1 MQMVI
6 QRLYLCL
13 LATLLSSC
21 AIIIDP
27 LENNLPPLQKIEKP
41 EIGALLVPEL
51 ANIKADN
58 KAKPVVAIY
67 AGSFTDQT
75 GQRRSNST
83 YATFSSAVT
92 QAPDAYLI
100 RALKHAGINHNGFFE
115 VVERVGLDHVTKERQ
130 IIRSTRQEFKKDTK
144 LQPLMFA
151 GLIMQGGVIS
161 YESNV
166 KSGGAGARYL
176 GIGMSR
182 QYKQDTVTISLR
194 TVSVSTGKV
203 LLEVLVTKTILS
215 ASIDQDIFRF
225 ISDSTELVEVE
236 NGLVRNESINIALQT
251 AIETAVLQTIKEG
264 TNRGYWKYEEFK
276 TINCDDDCLTAI
288 RG

>member
-1 MQMVI
+1 MEI

-13 LATLLSSC
+13 SVALLSSC
-21 AIIIDP
+21 ALILDP
-27 LENNLPPLQKIEKP
+27 LENNLPPIQKIEKP
-41 EIGALLVPEL
+41 EVGTLLVPEL
-51 ANIKADN
+51 ANIQTTN
-58 KAKPVVAIY
+58 KSKPVVAIY
-67 AGSFTDQT
+67 SGGFTDQT
-75 GQRRSNST
+75 GQRRSNSS

-100 RALKHAGINHNGFFE
+100 RALKHAGSNYDGFFE
-115 VVERVGLDHVTKERQ
+115 VVERVGLDNVTKERQ
-130 IIRSTRQEFKKDTK
+130 IIRSTRQEFKEDKK

-161 YESNV
+161 YESNI

-182 QYKQDTVTISLR
+182 QYKQDTVAISLR

-215 ASIDQDIFRF
+215 ASIDQDVFRF
-225 ISDSTELVEVE
+225 ITDSTELVEIE

-264 TNRGYWKYEEFK
+264 ATRGYWNIDERIK
-276 TINCDDDCLTAI
+276 TINCDTDCIASL

>member
-1 MQMVI
+1 MVI
-6 QRLYLCL
+6 RQLYPFL
-13 LATLLSSC
+13 LVALLSSC
-21 AIIIDP
+21 ALIFDP
-27 LENNLPPLQKIEKP
+27 LENNLPPIQKIEKP
-41 EIGALLVPEL
+41 EIGTLLVPEL
-51 ANIKADN
+51 ANIQSAN
-58 KAKPVVAIY
+58 KVNPVVAIY
-67 AGSFTDQT
+67 TGGFTDQT
-75 GQRRSNST
+75 GQRRSNSS

-100 RALKHAGINHNGFFE
+100 RALKHAGSNKDGFFD
-115 VVERVGLDHVTKERQ
+115 VVERVGLDNVTKERQ
-130 IIRSTRQEFKKDTK
+130 IIRSARQQNKEKQK
-144 LQPLMFA
+144 LPDLLFA

-194 TVSVSTGKV
+194 TVSVSTGRV

-215 ASIDQDIFRF
+215 ASIDQDVFRF
-225 ISDSTELVEVE
+225 ITDSTELVEIE

-264 TNRGYWKYEEFK
+264 TTRGYWNINEEIK
-276 TINCDDDCLTAI
+276 TIDCDDDCIASI

>member
-1 MQMVI
+1 MVI
-6 QRLYLCL
+6 QRLYLYL

-41 EIGALLVPEL
+41 EIGSLLVPEL
-51 ANIKADN
+51 ANIKTNN
-58 KAKPVVAIY
+58 KTKPVVAIY

-100 RALKHAGINHNGFFE
+100 RALKHAGSNNNGFFE

-264 TNRGYWKYEEFK
+264 KTRGYWSYEEFK
-276 TINCDDDCLTAI
+276 TIDCDTDCLTAI

>member
-1 MQMVI
+1 MVI
-6 QRLYLCL
+6 RQLYPFL
-13 LATLLSSC
+13 LVALLSSC
-21 AIIIDP
+21 ALIIDP
-27 LENNLPPLQKIEKP
+27 LENNLPPIQKIEKP
-41 EIGALLVPEL
+41 EVGTLLVPEL
-51 ANIKADN
+51 ANIKANN

-67 AGSFTDQT
+67 QGSFADQT
-75 GQRRSNST
+75 GQRRSNSS

-100 RALKHAGINHNGFFE
+100 RALKHAGSNYDGFFE
-115 VVERVGLDHVTKERQ
+115 VVERVGLDNVTKERQ
-130 IIRSTRQEFKKDTK
+130 IIRSTRQEFKEDTK

-215 ASIDQDIFRF
+215 ASIDQDVFRF
-225 ISDSTELVEVE
+225 ITDSTELVEIE

-264 TNRGYWKYEEFK
+264 TTKGYWKIYE
-276 TINCDDDCLTAI
+276 
-288 RG
+288 

>member
-1 MQMVI
+1 MVI
-6 QRLYLCL
+6 RQLYLSL
-13 LATLLSSC
+13 SVALLSSC
-21 AIIIDP
+21 ALIIDP
-27 LENNLPPLQKIEKP
+27 LENNLPPIQKIEKP
-41 EIGALLVPEL
+41 TIGSLLVPGL
-51 ANIKADN
+51 ANIQAGN
-58 KAKPVVAIY
+58 KVKPVVAIY
-67 AGSFTDQT
+67 GGSFTDQT
-75 GQRRSNST
+75 GQRRSNSA

-100 RALKHAGINHNGFFE
+100 RALKHAGSNKDGFFD

-130 IIRSTRQEFKKDTK
+130 IIRSARQQNKDKQK
-144 LQPLMFA
+144 LPDLLFA

-194 TVSVSTGKV
+194 TVSVSTGRV

-225 ISDSTELVEVE
+225 ITDNTELVEIE

-251 AIETAVLQTIKEG
+251 AIETAVLETIKEG
-264 TNRGYWKYEEFK
+264 TTRGYWNVDEQIK
-276 TINCDDDCLTAI
+276 TIDCDNDCVTAI

>member
-1 MQMVI
+1 MAIRQ
-6 QRLYLCL
+6 LYPFL
-13 LATLLSSC
+13 LVALLSSC
-21 AIIIDP
+21 ALIIDP
-27 LENNLPPLQKIEKP
+27 LENNLPPFQKIEKP
-41 EIGALLVPEL
+41 TIGTLLVPEL
-51 ANIKADN
+51 ANLQTAN
-58 KAKPVVAIY
+58 KKKPVVAIY

-75 GQRRSNST
+75 GQRRSNSS

-100 RALKHAGINHNGFFE
+100 RALKHAGSKHDGFFE
-115 VVERVGLDHVTKERQ
+115 VVERVGLDNVTKERQ
-130 IIRSTRQEFKKDTK
+130 IIRSTRQEFKQDTK

-215 ASIDQDIFRF
+215 ASIDQDVFRF
-225 ISDSTELVEVE
+225 ITDSTELVEIE

-264 TNRGYWKYEEFK
+264 VTRGYWNYEKFK
-276 TINCDDDCLTAI
+276 TIDCDNDCIASL

>member
-1 MQMVI
+1 MEIRQ
-6 QRLYLCL
+6 LYLFL
-13 LATLLSSC
+13 LVALLSSC
-21 AIIIDP
+21 ALIIDP
-27 LENNLPPLQKIEKP
+27 LENNLPPFQKIEKP
-41 EIGALLVPEL
+41 TIGTLLVTEL
-51 ANIKADN
+51 ANIQTTN
-58 KAKPVVAIY
+58 KKKPVVAIY

-75 GQRRSNST
+75 GQRRSNSS

-100 RALKHAGINHNGFFE
+100 RALKHAGSNHGGFFE
-115 VVERVGLDHVTKERQ
+115 VVERVGLDNVTKERQ
-130 IIRSTRQEFKKDTK
+130 IIRSARQENKNKQK
-144 LQPLMFA
+144 LPDLLFA

-166 KSGGAGARYL
+166 KSGGVGARYL

-215 ASIDQDIFRF
+215 ASIDQDVFRF
-225 ISDSTELVEVE
+225 ITDSTELVEIE

-264 TNRGYWKYEEFK
+264 ITNGYWK
-276 TINCDDDCLTAI
+276 INKPDCTDECVSAI